1 MMQISPTELKA
12 RLVSFAREIGFDSC
26 RIAACDA
33 PAHANDFREWLRDG
47 AHGEMNYMQRGEEK
61 RCDPQNVLPG
71 VRSIVIL
78 ALNYF
83 QGKTPHRGVA
93 TGRIARY
100 AWGDDYHDV
109 IAAKLHRI
117 DEFLRSFGGK
127 QKCYCDT
134 GPVLER
140 EHAAQAGIGWHGKST
155 MLIDERLGTWFSSR
169 KF

>member
-1 MMQISPTELKA
+1 MMQISTTELKA

-26 RIAACDA
+26 RVAACNA

-61 RCDPQNVLPG
+61 RCDPQSILPG
-71 VRSIVIL
+71 ARSIVVF

-83 QGKTPHRGVA
+83 QEERMHRRSETAA

-109 IAAKLHRI
+109 IGAKLNKL
-117 DEFLRSFGGK
+117 DEFLRSFGGQ
-127 QKCYCDT
+127 QKCYVDT

-140 EHAAQAGIGWHGKST
+140 DHAAQAGIGWHGKST
-155 MLIDERLGTWFSSR
+155 MLIDF
-169 KF
+169 